1 MISISEENLFNNGKS
16 PRRAGRTNWA
26 KMRDLAPASLSH
38 RVAARGLTLGD
49 SWDFL
54 GDSLEFLGDSLDF
67 SVWELV
73 PFALAVFFSDLE
85 LSLDMWGFDLD
96 SCSPFVFSFFVFA
109 AGPLCWEMV
118 SVFAASILRV
128 VGSFTCGLDWLVPS
142 PRSAAGAR
150 AGRTGSTSE
159 LIEAELVGE
168 GEVEVF
174 GMARAMVGGCP
185 RQNSAFAS
193 VLSSIT

>member
-1 MISISEENLFNNGKS
+1 M
-16 PRRAGRTNWA
+16 PRTGEHHSVPPDPPKFSA
-26 KMRDLAPASLSH
+26 KIDAPASYSH
-38 RVAARGLTLGD
+38 RVAARGM
-49 SWDFL
+49 DF
-54 GDSLEFLGDSLDF
+54 GDSLDF
-67 SVWELV
+67 SVWELIL
-73 PFALAVFFSDLE
+73 FALAAFFYDLE

-96 SCSPFVFSFFVFA
+96 SCSLFVFSFFVFA

-128 VGSFTCGLDWLVPS
+128 VGSFTCGLDWLVS
-142 PRSAAGAR
+142 SSRSAAGAR

-174 GMARAMVGGCP
+174 GMARAMAGGCP